1 MMDDDTIRAKAKA
14 AKLPKIMWDT
24 VGFRERL
31 AVFVESEVAA
41 ERERC
46 ALVAESWADY
56 HVSVTSIG
64 PRIAAQIRAAIEK
77 ACA

>member
-31 AVFVESEVAA
+31 AAFVEAELAA
-41 ERERC
+41 ERERLAKVFEGVYAC
-46 ALVAESWADY
+46 CCEDTYSGGDIA
-56 HVSVTSIG
+56 SV
-64 PRIAAQIRAAIEK
+64 IRS
-77 ACA
+77 CSP